1 MKERRLASMSTKES
15 LSAQMH
21 DFDHKIFLNHSKQKE
36 IVFVRN
42 GARDSALAMNAL
54 KSEME
59 SLQIARAQI
68 QAEFITLRM
77 LLVVPSSTAT
87 RNC

>member
-1 MKERRLASMSTKES
+1 MSTKES

-21 DFDHKIFLNHSKQKE
+21 DFDRKILLNHSRQGE
-36 IVFVRN
+36 ITFVRN
-42 GARDSALAMNAL
+42 GTRDSALAMNAL

-59 SLQIARAQI
+59 GLQIGRAQI
-68 QAEFITLRM
+68 QAELITLRM

>member
-1 MKERRLASMSTKES
+1 MSSKES

-21 DFDHKIFLNHSKQKE
+21 DFDRKILLNHSRQGG

-42 GARDSALAMNAL
+42 GAPDSALAMNTL

-59 SLQIARAQI
+59 GLQIGRAQI
-68 QAEFITLRM
+68 QAELISLRM
-77 LLVVPSSTAT
+77 LLVVSSSTAT
-87 RNC
+87 RSC

>member
-1 MKERRLASMSTKES
+1 MSTKES

-21 DFDHKIFLNHSKQKE
+21 DFDRKILLNHSRQGA
-36 IVFVRN
+36 IAFVRN
-42 GARDSALAMNAL
+42 GTQDSALAMNSL

-59 SLQIARAQI
+59 GLQIGRAQI
-68 QAEFITLRM
+68 QAELITLRM
-77 LLVVPSSTAT
+77 LLVVPSSTAA

>member
-1 MKERRLASMSTKES
+1 MSTKES

-21 DFDHKIFLNHSKQKE
+21 DFDRKILLNHSRQGA

-42 GARDSALAMNAL
+42 GTQDSALAMNSL

-59 SLQIARAQI
+59 GLQVGRAQI
-68 QAEFITLRM
+68 QAELLTLRM
-77 LLVVPSSTAT
+77 LIVPSSTAT

>member
-1 MKERRLASMSTKES
+1 MSTKES

-21 DFDHKIFLNHSKQKE
+21 DFDRKILLNHSRQGD
-36 IVFVRN
+36 IDFVRN
-42 GARDSALAMNAL
+42 GDRDSARAMNAL

-59 SLQIARAQI
+59 GLQIGRARI
-68 QAEFITLRM
+68 QAELITLRM
-77 LLVVPSSTAT
+77 LLVMPSSTGT

>member
-1 MKERRLASMSTKES
+1 MSTKES

-21 DFDHKIFLNHSKQKE
+21 DFARKILLNHSRQE
-36 IVFVRN
+36 DIAFVRN
-42 GARDSALAMNAL
+42 GTRDSALAMNAL

-59 SLQIARAQI
+59 GLQIGRAQI
-68 QAEFITLRM
+68 QAELITLRM
-77 LLVVPSSTAT
+77 LLVVPYSTAT

>member
-1 MKERRLASMSTKES
+1 MSTKES

-21 DFDHKIFLNHSKQKE
+21 DFDRKILLNHSRQGE
-36 IVFVRN
+36 ITFVRN
-42 GARDSALAMNAL
+42 GTRDSAFAMNAL

-59 SLQIARAQI
+59 GLQVGRAQI
-68 QAEFITLRM
+68 QAELLTLRM
-77 LLVVPSSTAT
+77 LIVPSSTAT